1 VSYDYKIPPPSLFDR
16 VIEIVS
22 PKRGLQ
28 RRQARAQLAFAE
40 WSRKRGEIIGAN
52 SHRGRTDWTNTTQ
65 SADSLVRNS
74 REKVR
79 NIVRQLI
86 VGNPYAR
93 GAVDRLVGNVVGRG
107 IRPQSAVEADTPEST
122 PLEKP
127 AGWTVI
133 EQKAAERFRREAEQY
148 FAEFAAECDVAG
160 KLNFFEMQE
169 VLCRSVIHDGE
180 VLVNL
185 PKKKNRWGFGIEL
198 IEADRLGTPIK
209 KLTDAAIRD
218 GVELDPETGEPKAYW
233 VSKQHPGDSLAIA
246 LGSYKRIPRWLDM
259 PGGVRLPRCL
269 HPFRVTRPGQTR
281 GFSDFAPTLHIFE
294 DLHRYWEAEIMA
306 ARIAA
311 CYGVFVTS
319 PVSATLAANAGSTNA
334 DGDRVETLEPGRM
347 QYLNPGETV
356 TFGNPQRPNSAFEA
370 FTQALLR
377 AIGVAV
383 GLPFELI
390 ALDFSKTNYS
400 SARASLLEARRGF
413 QARQAFLIHQFCRPI
428 WEMVILTGVLRG
440 DLDARGFMARRRDY
454 LRSVWTPPSWGWV
467 DPVKEYQAAKG
478 SIRSYLSTHA
488 EELAAR
494 GLDFEEVAGQASREH
509 KKLKEMGLPSPWDVV
524 AVGEKPTADL
534 DKESEKKELVD
545 AIAND

>member
-1 VSYDYKIPPPSLFDR
+1 MSYDYKIPPPSVFDKA
-16 VIEIVS
+16 IEFVS
-22 PKRGLQ
+22 PRRGLE
-28 RRQARAQLAFAE
+28 RRRARAQLAFAE
-40 WSRKRGEIIGAN
+40 WSRTRGEIIGAN

-65 SADSLVRNS
+65 SADALVRNS

-93 GAVDRLVGNVVGRG
+93 GAMDRLVGNVVGRG
-107 IRPQSAVEADTPEST
+107 IRPQSAVEADTAESV
-122 PLEKP
+122 PLKKP
-127 AGWTVI
+127 PGWTVI
-133 EQKAAERFRREAEQY
+133 EEKAAERFRNAAEAY
-148 FAEFAAECDVAG
+148 FAEFASECDVAG

-169 VLCRSVIHDGE
+169 VLLRSVIHDGE
-180 VLVNL
+180 AIVNL
-185 PKKKNRWGFGIEL
+185 PRADNRWGFGIEL

-209 KLTDAAIRD
+209 KLTDKTIRD
-218 GVELDPETGEPKAYW
+218 GVEVDATTGAPQAYW
-233 VSKQHPGDSLAIA
+233 VASSHPGDSLAVG
-246 LGSYKRIPRWLDM
+246 LSSYERIPRWLEM
-259 PGGVRLPRCL
+259 AGGIRLPRCL

-319 PVSATLAANAGSTNA
+319 PVSAQLQANAGGSNE
-334 DGDRVETLEPGRM
+334 DGDRIETLEPGRI
-347 QYLNPGETV
+347 QYLYPGEAV
-356 TFGNPQRPNSAFEA
+356 NFGNPQRPNSAFEA

-390 ALDFSKTNYS
+390 GLDFSKTNYS

-413 QARQAFLIHQFCRPI
+413 QARQAFLIHQFCRPV

-440 DLDARGFMARRRDY
+440 DLDARGFMARKRDY
-454 LRSVWTPPSWGWV
+454 LHAVWTPPSWGWV

-494 GLDFEEVAGQASREH
+494 GLDFDEVAVEAAREH
-509 KKLKEMGLPSPWDVV
+509 KKLKGMGLPSPWDVV
-524 AVGEKPTADL
+524 AVGEKPMADL
-534 DKESEKKELVD
+534 DAESEKKEMVD
-545 AIAND
+545 ALAKD